1 MEEMLFTIEQIVLL
15 ERKIVGSEE
24 NPGILSLD
32 LIMSERFWINDLLS
46 QIRIIRGAI
55 QNLRDETVRM
65 RGVTGPDGMVTIKAT
80 EKIRINVNG
89 QEKEAIA
96 YTDAFLQFESEY
108 AQLMSEKY
116 PIRVKGELF
125 EKYFSS

>member
-1 MEEMLFTIEQIVLL
+1 MEERLLTIEQIILL

-24 NPGILSLD
+24 HPGILSQD
-32 LIMSERFWINDLLS
+32 LIMKERFWIIDLLS

-55 QNLRDETVRM
+55 QNLRDETIRM
-65 RGVTGPDGMVTIKAT
+65 RGVPGPDGMVTIKAT
-80 EKIRINVNG
+80 EKITINVNG
-89 QEKEAIA
+89 QEKESIA

-108 AQLMSEKY
+108 AQLMSEEY